1 MNWEETKRFQRWSEQ
16 RCRMVRVLWPA
27 SKGTFNDGR
36 NKAKRASLILDAR
49 GKKVGMRSRLRVN
62 ILADRRLRQR
72 NHPGVK
78 LP

>member
-1 MNWEETKRFQRWSEQ
+1 MPGFEYRKLQRWAEYRS
-16 RCRMVRVLWPA
+16 RMCRVLWPA

-72 NHPGVK
+72 NYPGAK
-78 LP
+78 QP